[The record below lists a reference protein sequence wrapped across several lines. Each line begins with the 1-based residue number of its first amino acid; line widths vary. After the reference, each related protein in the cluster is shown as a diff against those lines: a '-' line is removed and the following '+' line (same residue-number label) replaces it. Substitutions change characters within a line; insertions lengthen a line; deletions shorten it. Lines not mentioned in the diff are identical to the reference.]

1 MQPRNDAIE
10 SKILLKKEN
19 LNLKSSYFPDAN
31 IDFVPHFLPQLGVGH
46 ATYVTLPMRHRVVR
60 TNAHNHADQ
69 VLVASRF
76 STNMTSQMKMGC

>member
-31 IDFVPHFLPQLGVGH
+31 IDFVSHFL
-46 ATYVTLPMRHRVVR
+46 
-60 TNAHNHADQ
+60 
-69 VLVASRF
+69 S
-76 STNMTSQMKMGC
+76 